1 MVDDKYPLGLYVLY
15 IIILHFVG
23 MVFVYALVQTAIWWL
38 FHTTALFWKIRY
50 PFHARSF
57 QMSYKFKYLHVSC
70 IIAGLLI
77 PLLPIVASMISFAV
91 ELKSN
96 TVLQNMNITF
106 LSGGLGFR
114 QVRFPPILCSGRNS
128 DIIYYTSIFLINII
142 VIVGL
147 TELILLFWT
156 IHRVSCDS
164 YYSVIPIPS

>member
-1 MVDDKYPLGLYVLY
+1 
-15 IIILHFVG
+15 

-96 TVLQNMNITF
+96 IVLQNMNITF